1 MKKKTLVGV
10 NGINVFKKQI
20 CQKIT
25 NYAWNI
31 QRIRQLNINT
41 LAGGGRKSYGDSD
54 KKTKTDKSI
63 IKGDTQ
69 NVVCFSENSKTAST
83 DKNNKY
89 NKKILKF
96 FTHYLISS

>member
-1 MKKKTLVGV
+1 MEIV
-10 NGINVFKKQI
+10 I
-20 CQKIT
+20 
-25 NYAWNI
+25 
-31 QRIRQLNINT
+31 
-41 LAGGGRKSYGDSD
+41 

-83 DKNNKY
+83 DKNNKH